1 MILPARFL
9 LTGAVRSRLAGL
21 ALAATLL
28 GLAVVHSPV
37 ATAADMNKVIRDVFP
52 VAETGFD
59 PAAVDDLYSAALL
72 EAIFD
77 TLYTY
82 DYLTLPAKIVPRTAA
97 ALPEVSA
104 DGRTYTI
111 RLKKGIF
118 FTPDPVFN
126 GKKRELTVG
135 DYIYQLKR
143 LIDPKIHSPYGYLVE
158 GKIVGL
164 DELAAQARKTGKF
177 DYDTAIAG
185 LEEVDPYTLVI
196 RLKKADYNLPY
207 VLSNQQTSAV
217 AREAIEKY
225 SESDGRAMSNPVGT
239 GPYKL
244 ARWIRSSKIFLEANP
259 DYRGFTWDFGSN
271 DPNDQKLIDTMKGK
285 AMPQVGRIEVSIME
299 EDQSRLLAFRNGELD
314 IMNLEGALAPTVL
327 DDDRLKPE
335 FADKGVQLS
344 RIIDPDISYIYWNM
358 DDPVFGGFSRDH
370 IALRRAMALSYD
382 AREEIKV
389 VRNGQAVAS
398 TFPIPVGV
406 VGHADSWQTLNPY
419 DPVLANALLDRFG
432 YRKGADGWRTQPN
445 GKPLLLTISSPP
457 DTAGRQ
463 QDEMWNKALTGIG
476 VRMEVHKDKFPDLLK
491 AEKTCKLQSRVS
503 SWIADYP
510 DGDNFMQL
518 MYGPHSGESN
528 NGCARIPEYDKLY
541 AQTVAMPPGPER
553 DKLYREMARIAEVYA
568 TWRVTISRYRNMLVQ
583 PAVQG
588 YKKNPF
594 LPSQWQYLDVKAT
607 S

>member
-1 MILPARFL
+1 MIPARSHPIA
-9 LTGAVRSRLAGL
+9 LTRARVAAL
-21 ALAATLL
+21 ALGALVLVLGAARSPA
-28 GLAVVHSPV
+28 AV
-37 ATAADMNKVIRDVFP
+37 AADMNKVIRDVFP

-59 PAAVDDLYSAALL
+59 PAGVDDLYSSAVL
-72 EAIFD
+72 EAIFE

-82 DYLTLPAKIVPRTAA
+82 DYLTLPAKIVPRTAT

-104 DGRTYTI
+104 DGKTYTI
-111 RLKKGIF
+111 RLRKGIY
-118 FTPDPVFN
+118 FTPDPAFN
-126 GKKRELTVG
+126 GRKRELTVG
-135 DYIYQLKR
+135 DYIYQFKR
-143 LIDPKIHSPYGYLVE
+143 LVDPRIRSPYGFLMQ

-164 DELAAQARKTGKF
+164 DELAEQAKKTGKF
-177 DYDTAIAG
+177 DYDRKIAG
-185 LEEVDPYTLVI
+185 LEAVDPFTLVI
-196 RLKKADYNLPY
+196 RLNKADYNLPY
-207 VLSNQQTSAV
+207 VLSIQQSGAV
-217 AREAIEKY
+217 AREVIEKY
-225 SESDGRAMSNPVGT
+225 AEADGRAMSNPVGT

-259 DYRGFTWDFGSN
+259 DFRGFTWDFGSN
-271 DPNDQKLIDTMKGK
+271 NPDDQKLIATMKGRS
-285 AMPQVGRIEVSIME
+285 MPQVGRIEISIME

-327 DDDRLKPE
+327 DGDRLRPE

-358 DDPVFGGFSRDH
+358 EDPVFGGFAKDH

-406 VGHADSWQTLNPY
+406 VGHADPWQTLNPY
-419 DPVLANALLDRFG
+419 DPDLANALLDRFG

-476 VRMEVHKDKFPDLLK
+476 IRLEVHKDKFPDLLK
-491 AEKTCKLQSRVS
+491 AEKACKLQSRVS

-518 MYGPHSGESN
+518 MYGPNSGQSN

-541 AQTVAMPPGPER
+541 AQSVTMPPGPER
-553 DKLYREMARIAEVYA
+553 DQLYRQMARIAEVYA